1 MSGPRWVDES
11 IHHASVSQ
19 RLLADRVLLDQ
30 RDGMQE
36 VLVFDNSVFGRTLML
51 DGAVQTTERD
61 EFIYHEMLAH
71 PPLFAHGN
79 PRRVLIIGGGDG
91 GTLEEVLKH
100 RSVERATLVEIDP
113 TVVDASRAYLPSVS
127 AGAFDD
133 ARAKIVISCGFTFV
147 RECSERFDV
156 IIVDSTD
163 PRGPGWRLFTTAFY
177 TNCRALLSEGGI
189 LVAQSGVP
197 FMQPDELTLVTAR
210 LGRVFKDVAAYMA
223 SVPTYYGGGM
233 AFAWA
238 SDDPERRTLP
248 LVELERRFAASEIP
262 TRYYVPDV
270 HLAAFALPRFVRRLV
285 SGRKALA
292 DGGS

>member
-19 RLLADRVLLDQ
+19 RLLAERVLLE
-30 RDGMQE
+30 RNGMQE
-36 VLVFDNSVFGRTLML
+36 LLVFENPVFGRTLMV

-71 PPLFAHGN
+71 PPPFAHGD
-79 PRRVLIIGGGDG
+79 PRRVLIIGGGDV

-113 TVVDASRAYLPSVS
+113 TVVDASRAFLPNVS

-133 ARAKIVISCGFTFV
+133 PRARIIISCGFTFA
-147 RECSERFDV
+147 RECSEKFDV

-177 TNCRALLSEGGI
+177 ANCRALLLEGGI

-197 FMQPDELTLVTAR
+197 FLQPDQLTFVTAR
-210 LGRVFKDVAAYMA
+210 LGGVFKDVAAYMA

-238 SDDPERRTLP
+238 SNDPMRRMLP
-248 LVELERRFAASEIP
+248 DLERRFEASEIS
-262 TRYYVPDV
+262 TRYYAPDV
-270 HLAAFALPRFVRRLV
+270 HFAAFALPRFVRRLV
-285 SGRKALA
+285 SGPCR
-292 DGGS
+292 